1 MDILSLH
8 LSQRTLQFGAFRRP
22 NRLCQA
28 TVDSYTF
35 GRNRGPPGLRARW
48 SPQNMFRTSKHSR
61 KKDLGGERTW
71 KKVTK
76 WLPWLENL
84 WEKRAKKHAPNMQC
98 TIQHVYMHIYN
109 YIYNTLIT
117 SFPRGWKEHMRLS
130 EKKIAP
136 IYHILTICLILSS
149 YWAEILKMPVQM
161 WSFSE
166 RSTAS
171 INSRRNNGPMVKG
184 AMKSNWTSNH
194 ATVRIPCGDTFG
206 YKKKHLTWCLLN
218 FD

>member
-22 NRLCQA
+22 NRICQP

-71 KKVTK
+71 KKVTI

-136 IYHILTICLILSS
+136 IYHILTIYVWFCPAIGLRYWKCLSKCDHFQREGPPPSIVAGTMDQ
-149 YWAEILKMPVQM
+149 WWRVQ
-161 WSFSE
+161 WKATGPATTQQSGFLAVT
-166 RSTAS
+166 RSGTKKS
-171 INSRRNNGPMVKG
+171 ISLD
-184 AMKSNWTSNH
+184 A
-194 ATVRIPCGDTFG
+194 F
-206 YKKKHLTWCLLN
+206 
-218 FD
+218 